1 MNQINKYKGNH
12 ECYVCKEETPV
23 EALEPIK
30 GHSVETF
37 TVYHCNKCDNNY
49 IVGEDKEGGSEYI
62 GIPMDMTGYDEGA
75 YYRGHEIVY
84 TVNYCTGEVGNL
96 RWHIDS
102 LYKTEIE
109 ADEVR
114 DKLLKE
120 TRDLREEYKS
130 KFNKDFKDPVLVS
143 ELVEG
148 ERMFLFLNG
157 GINKTN
163 VVSSSRRIENSV
175 KT

>member
-1 MNQINKYKGNH
+1 
-12 ECYVCKEETPV
+12 
-23 EALEPIK
+23 
-30 GHSVETF
+30 
-37 TVYHCNKCDNNY
+37 
-49 IVGEDKEGGSEYI
+49 
-62 GIPMDMTGYDEGA
+62 MDITEYDEGA
-75 YYRGHEIVY
+75 YYRGHEIIY
-84 TVNYCTGEVGNL
+84 TVSYCTGEVGDL
-96 RWHIDS
+96 RWHIHS
-102 LYKTEIE
+102 FYKTEIE

-148 ERMFLFLNG
+148 EHRFLLLNQN
-157 GINKTN
+157 INKTN

-175 KT
+175 KNKKQKNEQHN